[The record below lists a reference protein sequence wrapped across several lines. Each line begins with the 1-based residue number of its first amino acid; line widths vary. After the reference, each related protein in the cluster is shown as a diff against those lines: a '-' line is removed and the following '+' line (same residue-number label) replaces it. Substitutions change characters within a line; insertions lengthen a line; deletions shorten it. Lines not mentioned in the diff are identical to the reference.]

1 MQNTI
6 ASRWSLVAVAACV
19 ACLAGL
25 LWPASGSA
33 QSVAGQARAVQ
44 ATIASP
50 DGISTITLAD
60 TGTLGGATDVRQAS
74 QLTGSIPSLL
84 SGDAL
89 HATTIGWPD
98 QVASEASMAGLAL
111 TIAGNTVSADFIMA
125 RALSVVGATG
135 TGAVTIGG
143 LSINGLPVSISGSPN
158 QQVAIPGGLVVIN
171 EQKTSSA
178 GTVVNALHI
187 MIDRT
192 ADVVIASA
200 AANAQ

>member
-6 ASRWSLVAVAACV
+6 ASRWSLVAVA

>member
-6 ASRWSLVAVAACV
+6 ASRWSLVAVGACV
-19 ACLAGL
+19 AGL
-25 LWPASGSA
+25 FWPASGSA
-33 QSVAGQARAVQ
+33 QTVTGQARAVQ
-44 ATIASP
+44 ATVASP
-50 DGISTITLAD
+50 GGISTTTLAD
-60 TGTLGGATDVRQAS
+60 TGTLGGATDARQAS

-98 QVASEASMAGLAL
+98 QVVSEASIGGLAL
-111 TIAGNTVSADFIMA
+111 TIAGNTISADFVMA
-125 RALSVVGATG
+125 RALSVLGG
-135 TGAVTIGG
+135 TGSGAVNIGG
-143 LSINGLPVSISGSPN
+143 LSIDGLPVTVTGVLN

-187 MIDRT
+187 IIDGM

-200 AANAQ
+200 TANAQ

>member
-6 ASRWSLVAVAACV
+6 ASRWSVVAVGACV
-19 ACLAGL
+19 AGL
-25 LWPASGSA
+25 FWPASGSA
-33 QSVAGQARAVQ
+33 QTVTGQARAVQ
-44 ATIASP
+44 ATVASP
-50 DGISTITLAD
+50 GGISTTTLAD
-60 TGTLGGATDVRQAS
+60 TGTLGGATDARQAS

-84 SGDAL
+84 SGEAL
-89 HATTIGWPD
+89 RATTIGWPD

-111 TIAGNTVSADFIMA
+111 TIAGNTISADFVLA
-125 RALSVVGATG
+125 RALSVAGAPG

-143 LSINGLPVSISGSPN
+143 LSINGLPINVSGSRN
-158 QQVAIPGGLVVIN
+158 QQVIIPAGLVVIN

-187 MIDRT
+187 IIDGT

-200 AANAQ
+200 TANAQ